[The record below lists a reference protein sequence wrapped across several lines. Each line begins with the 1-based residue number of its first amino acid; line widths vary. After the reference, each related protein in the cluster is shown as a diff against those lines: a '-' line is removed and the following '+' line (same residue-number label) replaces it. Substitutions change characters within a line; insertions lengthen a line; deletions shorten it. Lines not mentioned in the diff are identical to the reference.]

1 MSSSFRTGRR
11 RQRGDILIES
21 LIGVVL
27 MSIMGLGI
35 TYITSRAVV
44 SQRDMKLQ
52 NIAVSQMRNLLALNG
67 KALCTNTALASITL
81 PTQTAPVP
89 LNVTCSAATAV
100 TIGGRSVTGG
110 STLGSVVLTT
120 RTEDTSLFDG
130 VIRVGDET

>member
-89 LNVTCSAATAV
+89 LNVTCAAATAV